1 MPVTQDLV
9 RAELAKLY
17 RYNASLTTRAFTLMM
32 NKQRLGWIGAS
43 IAAGIFPTFQMTFG
57 PETLASPAD
66 PDGHGGDR
74 AQEFQTDQI
83 SA

>member
-1 MPVTQDLV
+1 
-9 RAELAKLY
+9 
-17 RYNASLTTRAFTLMM
+17 MM

-57 PETLASPAD
+57 AETLASPAD
-66 PDGHGGDR
+66 PDGHGSDR

-83 SA
+83 AAWSARPSDFNRGESASSSAG